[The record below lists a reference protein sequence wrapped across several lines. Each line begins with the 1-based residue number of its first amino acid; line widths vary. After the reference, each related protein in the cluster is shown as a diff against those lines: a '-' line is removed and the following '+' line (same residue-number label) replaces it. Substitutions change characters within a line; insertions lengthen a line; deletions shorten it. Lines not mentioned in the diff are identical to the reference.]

1 VKAIAVEAKTRFFK
15 FSSKRVSR
23 LRECNEKRI
32 LKNFFFHVIPAC
44 GSAGYMKRDELEL
57 TEAQRKRVEGALD
70 TVPFA
75 KLLGIQVE
83 EVVEGRSVLTM
94 PVRPDLKQNHGVV
107 HGGAIASLIDSAMA
121 FAIIPLLAEKERTTT
136 VDLTIHYL
144 RPLTEGVA
152 KSTARVV
159 RAGRRVITVSAEVV
173 DHKEQLVATAVSTY
187 LRLTPDAN

>member
-1 VKAIAVEAKTRFFK
+1 MFPK
-15 FSSKRVSR
+15 
-23 LRECNEKRI
+23 
-32 LKNFFFHVIPAC
+32 
-44 GSAGYMKRDELEL
+44 L
-57 TEAQRKRVEGALD
+57 TETQRERVERALD

-75 KLLGIQVE
+75 RLLGIQLE
-83 EVVEGRSVLTM
+83 SVDAGHAVLSLHI
-94 PVRPDLKQNHGVV
+94 RDELKQNHGVV

-159 RAGRRVITVSAEVV
+159 RAGRRVVVVSAEVV

-187 LRLTPDAN
+187 LRLTPDAD

>member
-1 VKAIAVEAKTRFFK
+1 MA
-15 FSSKRVSR
+15 
-23 LRECNEKRI
+23 
-32 LKNFFFHVIPAC
+32 P
-44 GSAGYMKRDELEL
+44 EL
-57 TEAQRKRVEGALD
+57 TEAQRQRVARALD

-75 KLLGIQVE
+75 KLLGIQLDS
-83 EVVEGRSVLTM
+83 VVPGHAVLSL
-94 PVRPDLKQNHGVV
+94 PVRDDHKQNHGVV

-152 KSTARVV
+152 KSAARVV
-159 RAGRRVITVSAEVV
+159 RAGRRVIVVSAEVF

-187 LRLTPDAN
+187 LRLTPDAD